1 MAPTVSVI
9 IPTFNR
15 ARAVCAAVD
24 SVLAQTFADYEL
36 IVVDDGSRDD
46 TPQALTAYGRRI
58 RLIRQDNRGVSAA
71 RNAGLAVAE
80 GALIAFLDSDD
91 LWLPHKLKAQTDF
104 FAANPTAMWQQ
115 TAEIWIRNGKR
126 VNPKRRHTKQA
137 GRIFQA
143 SLELCLISPSAV
155 MLRRELL
162 AEFGR
167 FDERLPA
174 CEDYDL
180 WLRILTKY
188 PVHLDPA
195 YGIIKHGG
203 HADQLSSN
211 PALDVYR
218 IQALQKIWR
227 LAQASE
233 ANLLLN
239 DADRTALEQVLKKKC
254 AIYAAGC
261 RKRGRVDE
269 AHVYDEIA
277 RLKGGCP

>member
-1 MAPTVSVI
+1 MTPTVSVI

-15 ARAVCAAVD
+15 ARAVRAAVN
-24 SVLAQTFADYEL
+24 SVLGQTFTDYEL
-36 IVVDDGSRDD
+36 IVVDDGSDD
-46 TPQALTAYGRRI
+46 ETLQALAPYSRRF

-71 RNAGLAVAE
+71 RNAGIAE
-80 GALIAFLDSDD
+80 AKGSLIAFLDSDD

-104 FAANPTAMWQQ
+104 FAANPAAMWQQ
-115 TAEIWIRNGKR
+115 TAEIWIRNGVR
-126 VNPKRRHTKQA
+126 VNPKRRHAKQA
-137 GRIFQA
+137 GQIFQA

-162 AEFGR
+162 AEFGG
-167 FDERLPA
+167 FDECLPA

-188 PVHLDPA
+188 PVYLDPA

-203 HADQLSSN
+203 HADQLSRN

-227 LAQASE
+227 LSQTSG
-233 ANLLLN
+233 ANLALN

-261 RKRGRVDE
+261 RKRGRVEE
-269 AHVYDEIA
+269 ARVYDEIA
-277 RLKGGCP
+277 RLKWHSS

>member
-1 MAPTVSVI
+1 MAPTVSGI

-24 SVLAQTFADYEL
+24 SVLAQTFTDYEL
-36 IVVDDGSRDD
+36 IVVDDGSSDD
-46 TPQALTAYGRRI
+46 TPQALLSYGKRI
-58 RLIRQDNRGVSAA
+58 RLIRQGNRGVSAA
-71 RNAGLAVAE
+71 RNAGLAVAK
-80 GALIAFLDSDD
+80 GGLIAFLDSDD

-104 FAANPTAMWQQ
+104 FAANPAAMWQQ
-115 TAEIWIRNGKR
+115 TAEIWVRNGQR
-126 VNPKRRHTKQA
+126 VNPKKRHAKQA

-203 HADQLSSN
+203 HADQLSRN
-211 PALDVYR
+211 PMLDVYR

-227 LAQASE
+227 LAQDSGT
-233 ANLLLN
+233 NLVLD
-239 DADRTALEQVLKKKC
+239 DADRTALEHVLKKKC
-254 AIYAAGC
+254 MIYAAGC
-261 RKRGRVDE
+261 RKRGRVAE
-269 AHVYDEIA
+269 ARVYDEIA
-277 RLKGGCP
+277 RLKWSCP